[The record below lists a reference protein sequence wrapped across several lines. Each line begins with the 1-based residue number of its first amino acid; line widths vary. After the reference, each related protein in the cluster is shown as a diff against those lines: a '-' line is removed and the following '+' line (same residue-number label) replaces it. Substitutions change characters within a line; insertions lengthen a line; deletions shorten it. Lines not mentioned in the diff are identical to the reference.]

1 MRLRLCASALVCCP
15 CVSSLSPTSEAAQLE
30 QASRIRQWDHAAGA
44 GASGRRVD
52 SGGRG
57 MPMIREAARDVLLM
71 ERLPTSRFSSC
82 RRRLHSW
89 AEPPTGC
96 HLRACSFVGHLCLA
110 LGPSLRPHVHAHAQ
124 LSPVFVHMRTFP
136 DVVVVVVV
144 MCVCVCGLCKHV
156 AWMQ

>member
-1 MRLRLCASALVCCP
+1 
-15 CVSSLSPTSEAAQLE
+15 
-30 QASRIRQWDHAAGA
+30 
-44 GASGRRVD
+44 
-52 SGGRG
+52 
-57 MPMIREAARDVLLM
+57 MIREAARDVLLM